1 MSIQITTAF
10 VQQYR
15 TGVMSLVQQR
25 MSRLRRAVRVESG
38 IVGKTAFF
46 DQIGAT
52 SMIERATRHGD
63 TPQIDTPHSRRRVA
77 LRRFDW
83 ADLIDDPDKIRTI
96 NDFTSPYQ
104 QNAASAAGRQMDD
117 LIIEAFF
124 ATAATGET
132 GSGTASLASANTVFW
147 SSAGMTIT
155 KLLAAK
161 EIMDGFENDPDEPRY
176 IALAAS
182 QVTDLLA
189 TTEIKSSD
197 YNTVKALAAGQ
208 LNTFCGFEFIRTE
221 RLPLDSGG
229 QRRCVA
235 WRKSAMLLGVG
246 ADVQVRISERADKN
260 YSTQVHLTMDM
271 GSTRM
276 EEAGVVEI
284 KCTV

>member
-52 SMIERATRHGD
+52 SMVERTTRHGD
-63 TPQIDTPHSRRRVA
+63 TPQIDTPHSRRRVT

-83 ADLIDDPDKIRTI
+83 SDMIDDPDKVRTI

-161 EIMDGFENDPDEPRY
+161 EILDGFENDPDEPRY

-208 LNTFCGFEFIRTE
+208 LNSFCGFEFIRTE

-246 ADVQVRISERADKN
+246 ADVQARVSERADKN

-276 EEAGVVEI
+276 EESGVVEI
-284 KCTV
+284 KCTI